1 MEIMLA
7 SHLKNHLK
15 TLSPALGGASLPI
28 LDCVHFT
35 DGRMIATNL
44 EATIEVACDLTL
56 AASIPQ
62 KVLKTFLQ
70 TLSATD
76 EIRLGSKDGNL
87 VFSTPSGD
95 TELAGLAVED
105 RPEIRELGEVVASA
119 KVEGGFV
126 TAFTEVAVA
135 ASTDESRQVLTGVF
149 VEAGDGTVQLTAT
162 DSYRLHHDEVASSV
176 QGEAQ
181 AVVPPRYLKA
191 LPGVEP
197 LLIEFG
203 EDRVRFTE
211 GSVTVTCR
219 IIEGAFPNY
228 RQLLPA
234 ITSTTVVMEDRSD
247 RVDKILRSFE
257 RLGEKFGNNLPVVI
271 DFCPGTQQARATLKL
286 VDVGEH
292 SAELILESCQGE
304 QLHIA
309 FNAKFLRCA
318 VSFAG
323 RTLEMTD
330 ALKPAVLNGSG
341 ENRYALLMPVRLS

>member
-1 MEIMLA
+1 MLA
-7 SHLKNHLK
+7 LARDLKAHLK

-44 EATIEVACDLTL
+44 EATIEVACDLSL
-56 AASIPQ
+56 DASIPQ

-105 RPEIRELGEVVASA
+105 RPEIPELGEVLASA
-119 KVEGGFV
+119 KVEEGFV

-149 VEAGDGTVQLTAT
+149 VEADDGAVQLTAT

-176 QGEAQ
+176 QGEAR
-181 AVVPPRYLKA
+181 AIVPPRYLKS
-191 LPGVEP
+191 LPGTEP
-197 LLIEFG
+197 ILIEFG
-203 EDRVRFTE
+203 VDRVRFTE
-211 GSVTVTCR
+211 GSVTVTSR

-228 RQLLPA
+228 RQLRPA
-234 ITSTTVVMEDRSD
+234 TTSTTVVMEDRSD
-247 RVDKILRSFE
+247 HVDKILQTFE

-271 DFCPGTQQARATLKL
+271 DFCPGTRQAAATLKL
-286 VDVGEH
+286 IDVGEH
-292 SAELILESCQGE
+292 SAAFPVSTCRGD
-304 QLHIA
+304 QLHMA
-309 FNAKFLRCA
+309 FNPKFLRCA

-323 RTLEMTD
+323 RILELTD
-330 ALKPAVLNGSG
+330 ALKPAVFTGSG

>member
-1 MEIMLA
+1 
-7 SHLKNHLK
+7 
-15 TLSPALGGASLPI
+15 
-28 LDCVHFT
+28 
-35 DGRMIATNL
+35 
-44 EATIEVACDLTL
+44 
-56 AASIPQ
+56 
-62 KVLKTFLQ
+62 
-70 TLSATD
+70 
-76 EIRLGSKDGNL
+76 
-87 VFSTPSGD
+87 
-95 TELAGLAVED
+95 
-105 RPEIRELGEVVASA
+105 
-119 KVEGGFV
+119 
-126 TAFTEVAVA
+126 
-135 ASTDESRQVLTGVF
+135 VLTGVF

-181 AVVPPRYLKA
+181 TVVRPRYLKA

-211 GSVTVTCR
+211 GSVTLTSR

-234 ITSTTVVMEDRSD
+234 TTSTTVVMDDRSD
-247 RVDKILRSFE
+247 RVDKILRTFE

-271 DFCPGTQQARATLKL
+271 DFCPGTKQARATLKL

-304 QLHIA
+304 PLQIA

-323 RTLEMTD
+323 RTLGLTD
-330 ALKPAVLNGSG
+330 ALKPAVLYGSG
-341 ENRYALLMPVRLS
+341 ANRYALLMPVRLS